1 MLKLQIAGFEPVSLN
16 NFTGKL
22 AFTVF
27 TSGCNLR
34 CRYCHN
40 RELVVSTASNIDLD
54 ELKKRIIACG
64 LKNIVITGG
73 EPMLQRGLED
83 FLIWLKNLKMVIKI
97 DTNGTFPDRLE
108 KLINTSLI
116 DYVAIDIKGFS
127 EEDFK
132 FITRKNG
139 FERVFGAI
147 SAVKRH
153 KLPFEL
159 RYTVWK
165 SPEMCN
171 VEKFVKDVGLKS
183 DDCIYLQKM
192 LKSESNLDKRFYPQ
206 ITENEVYR
214 FKEALSEYL
223 SVYLRGF

>member
-1 MLKLQIAGFEPVSLN
+1 MLKLQIAGFEPVTLN
-16 NFTGKL
+16 NFTGKV
-22 AFTVF
+22 ACTVF

-40 RELVVSTASNIDLD
+40 RELVLSTASNIDLD
-54 ELKKRIIACG
+54 ELKNRITACG

-97 DTNGTFPDRLE
+97 DTNGTFPHKLE
-108 KLINTSLI
+108 KLINSSLI

-132 FITRKNG
+132 FITRKDG
-139 FERVFGAI
+139 FYKVFDSI
-147 SAVKRH
+147 SIIKKY

-159 RYTVWK
+159 RYTMWK
-165 SPEMCN
+165 IPEMHN
-171 VEKFVKDVGLKS
+171 VKMFLRDAGLKS
-183 DDCIYLQKM
+183 SDCIYLQKM
-192 LKSESNLDKRFYPQ
+192 IKSESNLDKRFYPQ

-214 FKEALSEYL
+214 FRAVLSEYL
-223 SVYLRGF
+223 TVYLRGF

>member
-1 MLKLQIAGFEPVSLN
+1 
-16 NFTGKL
+16 
-22 AFTVF
+22 
-27 TSGCNLR
+27 
-34 CRYCHN
+34 
-40 RELVVSTASNIDLD
+40 VSTASNIDLD

-97 DTNGTFPDRLE
+97 DTNGTFPHKLE
-108 KLINTSLI
+108 KLINSSLI

-132 FITRKNG
+132 FITRKDG
-139 FERVFGAI
+139 FYKVFDSI
-147 SAVKRH
+147 SITKKY

-159 RYTVWK
+159 RYTMWK
-165 SPEMCN
+165 IPEMHN
-171 VEKFVKDVGLKS
+171 VKMFLRDAGLKS

-192 LKSESNLDKRFYPQ
+192 IKSESNLDKRFYPQ

-214 FKEALSEYL
+214 FREALSEYL

>member
-16 NFTGKL
+16 NFTGKV
-22 AFTVF
+22 ACTVF

-97 DTNGTFPDRLE
+97 DTNGTFPHKLE
-108 KLINTSLI
+108 KLINSSLI

-132 FITRKNG
+132 FITRKDG
-139 FERVFGAI
+139 FYKVFDSI
-147 SAVKRH
+147 SITKKY

-159 RYTVWK
+159 RYTMWK
-165 SPEMCN
+165 IPEMHN
-171 VEKFVKDVGLKS
+171 VKMFLRDAGLKS
-183 DDCIYLQKM
+183 SDCIYLQKM
-192 LKSESNLDKRFYPQ
+192 IKSESNLDKRFYPQ

-214 FKEALSEYL
+214 FREALSEYL